1 LTKAYIDARYK
12 RDYVIT
18 EEELENY
25 EPGGFSAIARRLSA
39 ATPPERMNV
48 ISL

>member
-1 LTKAYIDARYK
+1 LTKAYVDARYK

-18 EEELENY
+18 KEELENY
-25 EPGGFSAIARRLSA
+25 EPGGFSAISQRSSE
-39 ATPPERMNV
+39 ATPPGRMNV